1 MFKIDLM
8 QSRGGKSWD
17 DGGCGEVA
25 GILISYSASSINSLR
40 FLCSKDGALKFSED
54 HGTLSDSTQM
64 IRLDYPTEVLTEVHG
79 FRWSTHVSWG
89 YGLCSIT
96 FVTNK
101 ATYGP
106 FGVKRSSLDDSVF
119 KFQLG
124 SEADSINGFHGTV
137 NSHGRIDSIGVYL
150 QTTTACPDNLMSR
163 KIVK

>member
-40 FLCSKDGALKFSED
+40 FLYSKDGALKFSED

-79 FRWSTHVSWG
+79 FRCSTHVSG
-89 YGLCSIT
+89 YGLGSIT

-137 NSHGRIDSIGVYL
+137 NYHGRIDSIGVYL
-150 QTTTACPDNLMSR
+150 QTTTARPDLMSW